1 MESVYCVLN
10 TLECPGR
17 VWSSPMKVSV
27 SSGMAESKY
36 RYTVL
41 HCIGHREQ
49 LGLLWFLNHNTDK
62 SHMFTHTTAAHVCGG
77 MVAWRRHLVK
87 ALGEWMTYRILMVQ
101 ESRTRKQKRK
111 NPQHLD
117 QESNKQLA
125 RLLETHL

>member
-1 MESVYCVLN
+1 MLS

-49 LGLLWFLNHNTDK
+49 LGLLCNTDN
-62 SHMFTHTTAAHVCGG
+62 SHMFTHNSSTCR
-77 MVAWRRHLVK
+77 RRHGGLEKTSRQSFGSVDD
-87 ALGEWMTYRILMVQ
+87 LPHSHGTGVQ
-101 ESRTRKQKRK
+101 
-111 NPQHLD
+111 D
-117 QESNKQLA
+117 QEAKTKESSAFGPGIQQA
-125 RLLETHL
+125 AC